1 MMLPAAGPDLDAA
14 THRAIGH
21 VVDGSAVPPYST
33 EWAAG
38 GRLMGLLIDS
48 GYLVCRTDEASPVFV
63 INGTQRFDG
72 ATHLEAVC
80 RAIVA
85 LRLGRS
91 N

>member
-1 MMLPAAGPDLDAA
+1 MKLPAGPELDAA

-21 VVDGSAVPPYST
+21 VLDGHPVPPYST

-48 GYLVCRTDEASPVFV
+48 GYVICRPDENSLVAV
-63 INGTQRFDG
+63 IGSGGCFDG
-72 ATHLEAVC
+72 FTHLEAVC

-85 LRLGRS
+85 LRLGTT
-91 N
+91 

>member
-1 MMLPAAGPDLDAA
+1 MMLAAGPELDAA

-21 VVDGSAVPPYST
+21 VLDGHPVPPYST

-48 GYLVCRTDEASPVFV
+48 GFLICRLTDASPVSV
-63 INGTQRFDG
+63 INGAQRFDG
-72 ATHLEAVC
+72 VTHLEAVC

-85 LRLGRS
+85 LRLGTT
-91 N
+91 